1 MVAERVLSR
10 QQHVNRDGC
19 GGRRFR
25 AGERSEDLSDLKHV
39 SVGKIDDKV
48 KAVFWAIGAGNEN
61 RTRNWSLG
69 SSRDTFSP
77 YPRITNN
84 ITS

>member
-1 MVAERVLSR
+1 MVTERVLSR
-10 QQHVNRDGC
+10 QQHVNRDGR

-25 AGERSEDLSDLKHV
+25 ASENPETVSDLTHV
-39 SVGKIDDKV
+39 GVDKIDDKV
-48 KAVFWAIGAGNEN
+48 KAAFWVIGAGNEN

-77 YPRITNN
+77 YPRTVVI